1 MAIIKEL
8 SPHLADLIAAGEVVE
23 RPASVAKELVENAID
38 AGSNRITVEIENGGI
53 TYLRIADNGC
63 GMAPED
69 APVAF
74 RRHATSKLRSEADL
88 AAIGTLGFRGEA
100 LAAISSVTRIDLF
113 TRQKDAIAGVHLHLE
128 AGEIQVNEEA
138 GCPEGTTIVVR
149 DLFYNTP
156 ARMKFLKKDFTEAGY
171 VLGVV
176 QHAALSHPE
185 IAFTLIRDGKQ
196 VFSTDG
202 KGKLITPVFAVF
214 GKEITANM
222 IEVPENEHNGLTVHG
237 YIVKPH
243 AGRANRSMQHFFVNG
258 RYVKSRLMQAA
269 LEEAYRNAI
278 ITGKYPSGAIF
289 LDLPL
294 SAVDVNVH
302 PAKTEVKFS
311 QEKPVFEA
319 VYIACKNALAAN
331 DNTPQLEHKEKHTP
345 HEDNL
350 TQEQQRFAVPRS
362 EPAPAPRPFAQ
373 PIKPQPAAKE
383 EEPELEDFLVSVPPR
398 APRPVYMS
406 APQLGNF
413 QPDPA
418 RAVGYVKLPSELKET
433 QEGVEETAA
442 AFAAPESFTETAKA
456 AQEIPETIEDEQPE
470 ENLVN
475 IPRAQTDAQEV
486 TAEKT
491 VYEPIDHGVR
501 VIGECFRT
509 YIIAEDEDGLI
520 LIDKHAAHERIL
532 FNKLRAE
539 TEMPQQQLLTP
550 IVVELTGEEAAA
562 IQAQLEDI
570 RKAGFSIDPFGE
582 NSFAVRSV
590 PAYLDS
596 GDVQSVISEL
606 AEKAMNSRTTVPDR
620 LDDLIHTVACKAA
633 IKAGKS
639 TTMMELQSLC
649 ERVLSDENVR
659 SCPHGRPTTV
669 RLTKYELDKMFK
681 RVNQ

>member
-1 MAIIKEL
+1 MAIIHEL

-38 AGSNRITVEIENGGI
+38 AGATRITVEIENGGI

-63 GMAPED
+63 GMSAED

-74 RRHATSKLRSEADL
+74 RRHATSKLRTEADL

-113 TRQKDAIAGVHLHLE
+113 TRQTGAIAGLHLHLE
-128 AGEIQVNEEA
+128 AGEIQVQEEA
-138 GCPEGTTIVVR
+138 GCPEGTTMVVR

-171 VLGVV
+171 ILGVV

-196 VFSTDG
+196 VFTTDG
-202 KGKLITPVFAVF
+202 KGKLIAPVFAVF
-214 GKEITANM
+214 GKEMTASM
-222 IEVPENEHNGLTVHG
+222 IEVPRTERNGMAVYG

-243 AGRANRSMQHFFVNG
+243 AGRPNRSMQHFFVNG

-278 ITGKYPSGAIF
+278 ITGKYPSGAVF
-289 LDLPL
+289 LELPL
-294 SAVDVNVH
+294 AAVDVNVH

-319 VYIACKNALAAN
+319 VYVACKNAIMAN
-331 DNTPQLEHKEKHTP
+331 DNMPHIEHKEKKPSAASPQESTP
-345 HEDNL
+345 VY
-350 TQEQQRFAVPRS
+350 EQQRFAV
-362 EPAPAPRPFAQ
+362 A
-373 PIKPQPAAKE
+373 KPVAQPAASAKADDDV
-383 EEPELEDFLVSVPPR
+383 PDLEDFLVAVPPR
-398 APRPVYMS
+398 AQKPRSFGMY
-406 APQLGNF
+406 
-413 QPDPA
+413 
-418 RAVGYVKLPSELKET
+418 
-433 QEGVEETAA
+433 AA
-442 AFAAPESFTETAKA
+442 APRILQDETEPRLTGRVNVEDNRPFSQFDKSEKAPAALTELSTPHQAPER
-456 AQEIPETIEDEQPE
+456 QQ
-470 ENLVN
+470 L
-475 IPRAQTDAQEV
+475 
-486 TAEKT
+486 
-491 VYEPIDHGVR
+491 EPLDTGAR
-501 VIGECFRT
+501 VIGECFNT
-509 YIIAEDEDGLI
+509 YLIAEDKDGLI

-539 TEMPQQQLLTP
+539 TEMPQQELLTP
-550 IVVELTGEEAAA
+550 VVVELTGEEAAA
-562 IQAQLEDI
+562 IQSQIEDI
-570 RKAGFSIDPFGE
+570 RKAGFAIDPFGE

-596 GDVQSVISEL
+596 GDVPDVISEL
-606 AEKAMNSRTTVPDR
+606 AEKAMNSRATVPDR

-633 IKAGKS
+633 IKAGKATS
-639 TTMMELQSLC
+639 PTELQDLC
-649 ERVLSDENVR
+649 DRVLGDDNVR
-659 SCPHGRPTTV
+659 SCPHGRPTMV
-669 RLTKYELDKMFK
+669 RLTKYELDKLFK

>member
-1 MAIIKEL
+1 MAIIHEL

-38 AGSNRITVEIENGGI
+38 AGATRITVEIENGGI

-63 GMAPED
+63 GMSAED

-74 RRHATSKLRSEADL
+74 RRHATSKLRTEADL

-113 TRQKDAIAGVHLHLE
+113 TRQTGAIAGLHLHLE
-128 AGEIQVNEEA
+128 AGEIQVQEEA
-138 GCPEGTTIVVR
+138 GCPEGTTMVVR

-171 VLGVV
+171 ILGVV

-196 VFSTDG
+196 VFTTDG
-202 KGKLITPVFAVF
+202 KGKLIAPVFAVF
-214 GKEITANM
+214 GKEMTASM
-222 IEVPENEHNGLTVHG
+222 IEVPRTERNGMAVYG

-243 AGRANRSMQHFFVNG
+243 AGRPNRSMQHFFVNG

-278 ITGKYPSGAIF
+278 ITGKYPSGAVF
-289 LDLPL
+289 LELPL
-294 SAVDVNVH
+294 AAVDVNVH

-319 VYIACKNALAAN
+319 VYVACKNAIMAN
-331 DNTPQLEHKEKHTP
+331 DNMPHIEHKEKKPSAASPQESTP
-345 HEDNL
+345 VY
-350 TQEQQRFAVPRS
+350 EQQRFAV
-362 EPAPAPRPFAQ
+362 A
-373 PIKPQPAAKE
+373 KPVAQPAASAKADDDV
-383 EEPELEDFLVSVPPR
+383 PDLEDFLVAVPPR
-398 APRPVYMS
+398 AQKPRSFGMY
-406 APQLGNF
+406 
-413 QPDPA
+413 
-418 RAVGYVKLPSELKET
+418 
-433 QEGVEETAA
+433 AA
-442 AFAAPESFTETAKA
+442 APRILQDETEPRLTGRVNVEDNRPFSQFDKSEKAPAALTELSTPHQAPER
-456 AQEIPETIEDEQPE
+456 QQ
-470 ENLVN
+470 L
-475 IPRAQTDAQEV
+475 
-486 TAEKT
+486 
-491 VYEPIDHGVR
+491 EPLDTGAR
-501 VIGECFRT
+501 VIGECFNT
-509 YIIAEDEDGLI
+509 YLIAEDKDGLI

-539 TEMPQQQLLTP
+539 TEMPQQELLTP
-550 IVVELTGEEAAA
+550 VVVELTGEEAAA
-562 IQAQLEDI
+562 IQSQIEDI
-570 RKAGFSIDPFGE
+570 RKAGFAIDPFGE

-596 GDVQSVISEL
+596 GDVPGAISEL
-606 AEKAMNSRTTVPDR
+606 AEKAMNSRATVPDR

-633 IKAGKS
+633 IKAGKATS
-639 TTMMELQSLC
+639 LTELQDLC
-649 ERVLSDENVR
+649 DRVLGDDNVR
-659 SCPHGRPTTV
+659 SCPHGRPTMV
-669 RLTKYELDKMFK
+669 RLTKYELDKLFK

>member
-1 MAIIKEL
+1 MAIIHEL

-23 RPASVAKELVENAID
+23 RPASVAKELIENAID
-38 AGSNRITVEIENGGI
+38 AGATRITVEIENGGI

-63 GMAPED
+63 GMSAED

-74 RRHATSKLRSEADL
+74 RRHATSKLRTEEDL

-113 TRQKDAIAGVHLHLE
+113 TRQTGAIAGLHLHLE
-128 AGEIQVNEEA
+128 AGEIQTNEEA

-171 VLGVV
+171 ILGVV

-196 VFSTDG
+196 VFTTDG
-202 KGKLITPVFAVF
+202 KGKLIAPVFAVF
-214 GKEITANM
+214 GKEMTANM
-222 IEVPENEHNGLTVHG
+222 IEVPRTERNGMTVYG

-243 AGRANRSMQHFFVNG
+243 AGRPNRSMQHFFVNG

-278 ITGKYPSGAIF
+278 ITGKYPSGAVF
-289 LDLPL
+289 LELPL
-294 SAVDVNVH
+294 AAVDVNVH

-319 VYIACKNALAAN
+319 VYVACKNAIMAN
-331 DNTPQLEHKEKHTP
+331 DNMPHIEHKEKTP
-345 HEDNL
+345 PAASQQEPAPVY
-350 TQEQQRFAVPRS
+350 EQQRFAIAK
-362 EPAPAPRPFAQ
+362 PAAQ
-373 PIKPQPAAKE
+373 PVVSSKANDDVPD
-383 EEPELEDFLVSVPPR
+383 LEDFLVAVPPR
-398 APRPVYMS
+398 AQKPRGFSMY
-406 APQLGNF
+406 
-413 QPDPA
+413 
-418 RAVGYVKLPSELKET
+418 
-433 QEGVEETAA
+433 AA
-442 AFAAPESFTETAKA
+442 APRILQDETEPRLTDRITDEEIRPAPRYDKPEKVPAAPTELSTPQ
-456 AQEIPETIEDEQPE
+456 QEPERQQ
-470 ENLVN
+470 L
-475 IPRAQTDAQEV
+475 
-486 TAEKT
+486 
-491 VYEPIDHGVR
+491 EPLDTGAR
-501 VIGECFRT
+501 VIGECFNT
-509 YIIAEDEDGLI
+509 YLIAEDKDGLI

-532 FNKLRAE
+532 FNKLREE
-539 TEMPQQQLLTP
+539 TEMPQQELLTP
-550 IVVELTGEEAAA
+550 VVVELTGEEAAA
-562 IQAQLEDI
+562 IQSQIEDI

-596 GDVQSVISEL
+596 GDVPGVISEL
-606 AEKAMNSRTTVPDR
+606 AEKAMSSRATVPDR

-633 IKAGKS
+633 VKAGKPTS
-639 TTMMELQSLC
+639 MTELQDLC
-649 ERVLSDENVR
+649 DRVLGDENVR

-669 RLTKYELDKMFK
+669 RLTKYELDKLFK